1 MRFGL
6 RRRFEYQL
14 GPQQWVE
21 PFDER
26 PQAPEQVTLLEIEE
40 R

>member
-14 GPQQWVE
+14 GPQQGLE
-21 PFDER
+21 PVDER
-26 PQAPEQVTLLEIEE
+26 PQAPGQVMLLEIEE